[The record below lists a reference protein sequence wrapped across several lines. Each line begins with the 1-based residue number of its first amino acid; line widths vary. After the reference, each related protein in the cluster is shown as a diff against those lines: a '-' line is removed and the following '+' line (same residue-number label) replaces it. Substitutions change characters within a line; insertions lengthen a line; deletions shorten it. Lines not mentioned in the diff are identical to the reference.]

1 MYLGPTQL
9 GKRLGLTAREVN
21 KLLEQKGYQIKTIG
35 VAPRFNHATSTAWI
49 PTDKGKPYVASWTGD
64 WGSLQWDE
72 SIIDKLK

>member
-35 VAPRFNHATSTAWI
+35 IPIVHDTFVKTSKFYAFVFI
-49 PTDKGKPYVASWTGD
+49 
-64 WGSLQWDE
+64 LE
-72 SIIDKLK
+72 ILR